1 MQDGRDVSF
10 TTVGTDL
17 TGALIWPGMC
27 LISSQSGRSLSVKSK
42 GSDRRGLMEFKA
54 IHLYQSSHVTRA
66 ANTPVTE
73 LYLILCDPTDCSTPG
88 SFCPWDFPGKN
99 TGVSYH
105 FLLQGFFP
113 TQGWNPYL
121 LHWQAA
127 SLPLSHHGSPFVDNS
142 NLLNSTLHICIL
154 IMTLH
159 FETKFWNY
167 HSSEL

>member
-1 MQDGRDVSF
+1 
-10 TTVGTDL
+10 
-17 TGALIWPGMC
+17 
-27 LISSQSGRSLSVKSK
+27 
-42 GSDRRGLMEFKA
+42 MEFKA

-66 ANTPVTE
+66 ANTPVTVVATVTE

-121 LHWQAA
+121 LH
-127 SLPLSHHGSPFVDNS
+127 
-142 NLLNSTLHICIL
+142 
-154 IMTLH
+154 
-159 FETKFWNY
+159 
-167 HSSEL
+167 